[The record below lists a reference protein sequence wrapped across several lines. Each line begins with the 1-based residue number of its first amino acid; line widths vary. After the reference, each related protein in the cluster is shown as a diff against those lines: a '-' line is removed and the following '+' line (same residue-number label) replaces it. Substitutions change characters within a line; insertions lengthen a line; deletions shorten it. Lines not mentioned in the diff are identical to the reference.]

1 MDVLLNTKKGKYDI
15 DIQYEDGNF
24 KPILWCFLNAFFIM
38 LICSRSSLLY
48 VFNLWDD
55 ANSYFT
61 VGKCIFRGFVPY
73 RDLFDQKGI
82 LLYFIY
88 GLASLISPTTF
99 RGVFIFEII
108 AAGFSILA
116 VFRIYQLYLKSMVF
130 PYILAPVTG
139 AVIYTSRNFYWGGSA
154 EEFLFPFLMWGLY
167 LSIRYFKREYPGG
180 METGTVFLAGILAGC
195 VFNIKF
201 NSLGLFIAWMMMIFF
216 SYIIGE
222 KRVAQAFAECIV
234 FIVGMLM
241 TMFPWIVYF
250 GVNGAIDD
258 WMYVYV
264 YKNVFEYSKKL
275 SVMDRIVAF
284 YRIIKDH
291 FLNNKLVFILI
302 SIGIIY
308 FLASSIS
315 TVIYE
320 FSGSTAKRDK
330 IFVRVRVIEL
340 LNLGFLFG
348 FLLLFIFIGGVSL
361 PYYSFPIN
369 GFVVFGFIPFCYIIE
384 RNTSFEDLERFVI
397 QMSAVSALIAVIL
410 CWFLSMNVKV
420 MHLKK
425 DELWLYR
432 FRDYIAESGIKDPG
446 LIVEFSFDVGLY
458 TVLDIEPIC
467 YYFQTQTLNM
477 DEVLEYQKQYLH
489 SGEADFVVTVNLE
502 AEGTDDRYDLVMQE
516 RCEFYD
522 FDQTY
527 YLYQR
532 NDNPVTEQEGENSNA
547 DQS

>member
-1 MDVLLNTKKGKYDI
+1 M
-15 DIQYEDGNF
+15 
-24 KPILWCFLNAFFIM
+24 
-38 LICSRSSLLY
+38 
-48 VFNLWDD
+48 
-55 ANSYFT
+55 
-61 VGKCIFRGFVPY
+61 
-73 RDLFDQKGI
+73 
-82 LLYFIY
+82 
-88 GLASLISPTTF
+88 
-99 RGVFIFEII
+99 
-108 AAGFSILA
+108 
-116 VFRIYQLYLKSMVF
+116 
-130 PYILAPVTG
+130 
-139 AVIYTSRNFYWGGSA
+139 
-154 EEFLFPFLMWGLY
+154 
-167 LSIRYFKREYPGG
+167 
-180 METGTVFLAGILAGC
+180 
-195 VFNIKF
+195 
-201 NSLGLFIAWMMMIFF
+201 
-216 SYIIGE
+216 
-222 KRVAQAFAECIV
+222 
-234 FIVGMLM
+234 IVG
-241 TMFPWIVYF
+241 V
-250 GVNGAIDD
+250 
-258 WMYVYV
+258 
-264 YKNVFEYSKKL
+264 
-275 SVMDRIVAF
+275 SVR
-284 YRIIKDH
+284 
-291 FLNNKLVFILI
+291 LN
-302 SIGIIY
+302 

-384 RNTSFEDLERFVI
+384 RNTSFEDLERFAI

>member
-1 MDVLLNTKKGKYDI
+1 MDVLQNTRIGKYDI
-15 DIQYEDGNF
+15 DIEYEGGHLWS
-24 KPILWCFLNAFFIM
+24 ILWCFVNAFLIM
-38 LICSRSSLLY
+38 LICSRSSFLY

-88 GLASLISPTTF
+88 GLSSLISRTTF
-99 RGVFIFEII
+99 HGVFVFEVI
-108 AAGFSILA
+108 AAGMSLIA
-116 VFRIYQLYLKSMVF
+116 VFRIYRLFLKTKVF
-130 PYILAPVTG
+130 WYILIPVTG
-139 AVIYTSRNFYWGGSA
+139 AVIYTARNFYWGGSA

-167 LSIRYFKREYPGG
+167 LSVRYFKNVYPEP
-180 METGTVFLAGILAGC
+180 METKDVFIAGILAGC

-201 NSLGLFIAWMMMIFF
+201 NSLGLFFAWMMMVFF
-216 SYIIGE
+216 AYIIGA
-222 KRVAQAFAECIV
+222 RQLARAFAECVV
-234 FIVGMLM
+234 FLVGMLL
-241 TMFPWIVYF
+241 TLFPWAIYF
-250 GVNGAIDD
+250 GINGAIDD
-258 WMYVYV
+258 WMYVYI

-275 SVMDRIVAF
+275 SLSERAAAF
-284 YRIIKDH
+284 YDIIKDH
-291 FLNNKLVFILI
+291 FLNNRIVFILI
-302 SIGIIY
+302 AIGIVY
-308 FLASSIS
+308 FFVSCIS
-315 TVIYE
+315 TLVYE
-320 FSGSTAKRDK
+320 YSGSLSRRDR
-330 IFVRVRVIEL
+330 IFLRIKFTEL
-340 LNLGFLFG
+340 VNLGLLFG
-348 FLLLFIFIGGVSL
+348 FLLLVIFIGGVSL

-384 RNTSFEDLERFVI
+384 RNTHFEDPERFII
-397 QMSAVSALIAVIL
+397 QLSIVSAIVSMVL
-410 CWFLSMNVKV
+410 CWFLSMNVRV

-502 AEGTDDRYDLVMQE
+502 AEGIGDRYDLVMQE
-516 RCEFYD
+516 RCQFYD

-532 NDNPVTEQEGENSNA
+532 NDNPVEQEEKDN
-547 DQS
+547 